1 MIKRLPIILLLGS
14 CAQFTFEDY
23 TAVIGSTFSKDVY
36 VPISSEYI
44 ATKEYSFAKVKIG
57 DNPPAILSLAFIKGN
72 LFTWVS
78 ITGQKFVTKHGK
90 IIETYGLEHNIK
102 LLDSN
107 LHALPIARSEQLIQL
122 KNPMAVVSQSIEP
135 TTKSNTEIFLDKKYN
150 VVMYVEEFTTNTLK
164 WAGKNYFWIDQ
175 DTNLAIK
182 SHQHLHPYEDSIEIE
197 FFYIFK

>member
-23 TAVIGSTFSKDVY
+23 TTVIGSTFSKDVY

-135 TTKSNTEIFLDKKYN
+135 ITKSNTEIFLDKKYN
-150 VVMYVEEFTTNTLK
+150 VVMYVEEFTTNTVK

-182 SHQHLHPYEDSIEIE
+182 SHQHFHPYEDRIEIE